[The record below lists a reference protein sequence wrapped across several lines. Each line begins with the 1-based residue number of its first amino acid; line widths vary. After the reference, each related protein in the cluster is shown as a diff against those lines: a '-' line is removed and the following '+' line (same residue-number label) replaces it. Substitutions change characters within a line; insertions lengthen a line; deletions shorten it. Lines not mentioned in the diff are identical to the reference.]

1 MEPEENKEPVENE
14 EHEDCGTEGC
24 CGECV
29 DD

>member
-14 EHEDCGTEGC
+14 EHEDCGTEGG

-29 DD
+29 ND